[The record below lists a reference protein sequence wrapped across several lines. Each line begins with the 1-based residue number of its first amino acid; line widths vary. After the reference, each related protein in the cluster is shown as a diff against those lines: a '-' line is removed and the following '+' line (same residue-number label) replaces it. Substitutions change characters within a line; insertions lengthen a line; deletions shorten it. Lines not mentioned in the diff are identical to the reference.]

1 MDVSTIQGQI
11 AAMAKRY
18 PDRGLT
24 SLNKYLDE
32 DWLRAA
38 FKRLRKDGATGVDG
52 VSAQEYGEELDERLT
67 DLVNRAKSGSYH
79 APAVRRTYIEKPGK
93 REKRPLGIPTT
104 EDKLLQK
111 AVVMLLEPIYE
122 NEFYDF
128 SYGFRPGRSCHQAL
142 QDIWKS
148 VMDKRVGW
156 ILEADI
162 RHFFDALPHLHL
174 REIVR
179 QRVRDGVITRL
190 IDKWL
195 KAGVLEAGKWTR
207 TKEGTPQGG
216 VISPLLSNVF
226 LHEVL
231 DKWFAEQVKPRLKGR
246 CFMIRFAD
254 DFIMGFEHK
263 RDAERV
269 MEVLW
274 KRFDRFGLE
283 LHPEKTR
290 IVPFRRPGKD
300 EDRKDKGSSQ
310 SFDFLG
316 FTHYW
321 GKSRKGNWVV
331 KKKTA
336 KDRLCRSL
344 KVINQWCRE
353 NRHWKVKDQQVVL
366 RQKMLGHYAYF
377 GVTGNSRSLQKYAEM
392 VHFYWHKWLR
402 RRHRWNNQWDWQWYK
417 RTIATNY
424 PLPRPR
430 IVHSVYSHAKPRL

>member
-11 AAMAKRY
+11 AAMAARY

-38 FKRLRKDGATGVDG
+38 FKQLRKDGATGVDG
-52 VSAQEYGEELDERLT
+52 VSAEEYGKKLDERLPE
-67 DLVNRAKSGSYH
+67 LVNRVKSGSYR

-104 EDKLLQK
+104 ESKLLQK
-111 AVVMLLEPIYE
+111 GVVMLLEPIYE

-142 QDIWKS
+142 DAIRESIMKE
-148 VMDKRVGW
+148 RVSW

-162 RHFFDALPHLHL
+162 RHFFDELPHQHL

-195 KAGVLEAGKWTR
+195 KAGVLEAEQWTR
-207 TKEGTPQGG
+207 TEEGTPQGG
-216 VISPLLSNVF
+216 VISPLLSNIF

-231 DKWFAEQVKPRLKGR
+231 DKWFAEQIKPRLQGR
-246 CFMIRFAD
+246 CFMVRYAD
-254 DFIMGFEHK
+254 DFIMGFEFR
-263 RDAERV
+263 RDADRV

-274 KRFDRFGLE
+274 KRFARFGLE

-290 IVPFRRPGKD
+290 IIPFRRPRRDDDK
-300 EDRKDKGSSQ
+300 KDKGGSQ
-310 SFDFLG
+310 SFDFLA

-321 GKSRKGNWVV
+321 GKSLKGSWVV

-344 KVINQWCRE
+344 KVINRWCRK
-353 NRHWKVKDQQVVL
+353 NRHLKLKVQHAAL
-366 RQKMLGHYAYF
+366 RQKMQGHYAYF
-377 GVTGNSRSLQKYAEM
+377 GVTGNSRSLHQYAEG
-392 VHFYWHKWLR
+392 VRRYWHKWLR
-402 RRHRWNNQWDWQWYK
+402 RRHRQRNDWNWEWYE
-417 RTIATNY
+417 RSILANY

-430 IVHSVYSHAKPRL
+430 IVHSVYHRANP

>member
-1 MDVSTIQGQI
+1 
-11 AAMAKRY
+11 MAKRY
-18 PDRGLT
+18 LDRGLT

-38 FKRLRKDGATGVDG
+38 FKQLRKDGATGIDG
-52 VSAQEYGEELDERLT
+52 VSATEYGKKLDERLP
-67 DLVNRAKSGSYH
+67 DLVNRAKSGSYR
-79 APAVRRTYIEKPGK
+79 APAVRRSYIEKPGK
-93 REKRPLGIPTT
+93 REKRKLGIPTT
-104 EDKLLQK
+104 ESKLLQK

-122 NEFYDF
+122 NEFYNF

-142 QDIWKS
+142 EAMRSSIMKE
-148 VMDKRVGW
+148 RVSW

-162 RHFFDALPHLHL
+162 RHFFDALPHSHL

-195 KAGVLEAGKWTR
+195 KAGVLEAEQWTR
-207 TKEGTPQGG
+207 TEEGTPQGG
-216 VISPLLSNVF
+216 VISPLLSNIF

-231 DKWFAEQVKPRLKGR
+231 DKWFAEQIKPRLQGR
-246 CFMIRFAD
+246 CFLIRYAD
-254 DFIMGFEHK
+254 DFIMGFEVR
-263 RDAERV
+263 RDAARV
-269 MEVLW
+269 LEVLW
-274 KRFDRFGLE
+274 KRFARFDLE

-290 IVPFRRPGKD
+290 IVPFRRPGKG
-300 EDRKDKGSSQ
+300 EDKKDKGGSQ
-310 SFDFLG
+310 SFDFLA

-321 GKSRKGNWVV
+321 GKSLKGTWVV

-344 KVINQWCRE
+344 KVINQWCRK
-353 NRHWKVKDQQVVL
+353 NRHLKLKNQQAAL

-377 GVTGNSRSLQKYAEM
+377 GVTGNSRSLHQYAEG
-392 VHFYWHKWLR
+392 VRRYWHKWLR
-402 RRHRWNNQWDWQWYK
+402 RRHRWNNRWDWEWYE
-417 RTIATNY
+417 RTIAANY

-430 IVHSVYSHAKPRL
+430 IVHSVYQRANP

>member
-1 MDVSTIQGQI
+1 MHVLTAQGQI
-11 AAMAKRY
+11 AELAKRY

-32 DWLRAA
+32 DWLSAA
-38 FKRLRKDGATGVDG
+38 FKRIRKDGATGVDG
-52 VSAQEYGEELDERLT
+52 VSAKEYEKHMGERLT
-67 DLVNRAKSGSYH
+67 DLVRRAKSGSYH
-79 APAVRRTYIEKPGK
+79 APAVRRSYIEKPGK
-93 REKRPLGIPTT
+93 REKRKLGIPTT

-122 NEFYDF
+122 NEFCDF
-128 SYGFRPGRSCHQAL
+128 SYGFRPKRSCHQAL
-142 QDIWKS
+142 DAIWSS
-148 VMDKRVGW
+148 VFKERTGW

-162 RHFFDALPHLHL
+162 RRFFDTLPHTHL

-195 KAGVLEAGKWTR
+195 KAGVLEAEQWTR
-207 TKEGTPQGG
+207 TEEGTPQGG
-216 VISPLLSNVF
+216 VISPLLSNIF

-231 DKWFAEQVKPRLKGR
+231 DKWFAGQIKPRLKGR
-246 CFMIRFAD
+246 CFLIRYAD
-254 DFIMGFEHK
+254 DFVMGFECK

-274 KRFDRFGLE
+274 KRFARYGLE
-283 LHPEKTR
+283 LHSEKTR
-290 IVPFRRPGKD
+290 IVPFRRPGKG
-300 EDRKDKGSSQ
+300 EDKRDRQSSQ

-321 GKSRKGNWVV
+321 GKSLKGNWVV

-344 KVINQWCRE
+344 KAINQWCRE
-353 NRHWKVKDQQVVL
+353 HRHLPLAEQQITL
-366 RQKMLGHYAYF
+366 RQKLQGHYAYF
-377 GVTGNSRSLQKYAEM
+377 GLTGNSSSLHRYAM
-392 VHFYWHKWLR
+392 GVRYYWHKWLR
-402 RRHRWNNQWDWQWYK
+402 RRHRQSNAWDWQWFQD
-417 RTIATNY
+417 TIEANY
-424 PLPRPR
+424 PLPKPR
-430 IVHSVYSHAKPRL
+430 VVHSVYACAKP

>member
-1 MDVSTIQGQI
+1 
-11 AAMAKRY
+11 MAKRY
-18 PDRGLT
+18 PERGLT

-32 DWLRAA
+32 EWLRAA
-38 FKRLRKDGATGVDG
+38 FKQLRKSAAAGIDGI
-52 VSAQEYGEELDERLT
+52 SAREYEKDLDERLS
-67 DLVNRAKSGSYH
+67 DLLNRAKSGSYR
-79 APAVRRTYIEKPGK
+79 APAVRRTYIAKPGK
-93 REKRPLGIPTT
+93 RDEKRPLGIPTT

-142 QDIWKS
+142 QAIWKP
-148 VMDKRVGW
+148 VMDMGGGW

-162 RHFFDALPHLHL
+162 RRFFDTLSHSHL

-195 KAGVLEAGKWTR
+195 KAGVLEAEQWTR
-207 TKEGTPQGG
+207 AEEGTPQGG
-216 VISPLLSNVF
+216 VISPLLSNIF

-231 DKWFAEQVKPRLKGR
+231 DKWFAEQIKPRLKGR
-246 CFMIRFAD
+246 CFLIRYCD
-254 DFIMGFEHK
+254 DFIMGFEHR

-269 MEVLW
+269 LEVLP
-274 KRFDRFGLE
+274 KRFGRFGLK

-290 IVPFRRPGKD
+290 IVPFRQPGKD
-300 EDRKDKGSSQ
+300 EDKRDRRGSQ
-310 SFDFLG
+310 SFDFLA

-321 GKSRKGNWVV
+321 CKSLKGNWVV

-336 KDRLCRSL
+336 KDRLSRSL

-353 NRHWKVKDQQVVL
+353 NRHKKLADQHEAL
-366 RQKMLGHYAYF
+366 KRKMLGHYAYF
-377 GVTGNSRSLQKYAEM
+377 GITGNSRSLHKYAEG
-392 VHFYWHKWLR
+392 VRHYWHKWLR
-402 RRHRWNNQWDWQWYK
+402 RRTRWPNDWDWEWYD
-417 RTIATNY
+417 RTIAANY
-424 PLPRPR
+424 PLPGPR
-430 IVHSVYSHAKPRL
+430 IVHSVYTRAKP